1 MNNSPRGAYGGNYG
15 GYNDR
20 PFGGTYGDPRMGT
33 LPPNYSP
40 ETAYNDIMRDIGR
53 LRAQVGDDKD
63 LQRELQDLVQKAQQL
78 DPRHM
83 TNEGQLA
90 AIVGAQAMSEVD
102 EVELVLRRKLQATDG
117 SVRSTNPRNTPPG
130 YSDSVAE
137 YYKRLSQQ

>member
-1 MNNSPRGAYGGNYG
+1 MAIPGWVRCHRTT
-15 GYNDR
+15 R
-20 PFGGTYGDPRMGT
+20 PKRRITTSCATSAG
-33 LPPNYSP
+33 
-40 ETAYNDIMRDIGR
+40 

-63 LQRELQDLVQKAQQL
+63 LARELQDLVQKAQQL

-130 YSDSVAE
+130 YADSVAE
-137 YYKRLSQQ
+137 YYKRLSQ